1 MNCDKK
7 GPQFWIIF
15 RVEKGPNFSSFHET
29 KRSKIIYFND
39 NVGPFLSNG
48 DKNLDLF
55 NREMVK
61 NLDLFNRGCLTKGG
75 AVAPFAPPLATPLV
89 NAHREYDNPYGV
101 YKLRI
106 LVVLHVTNKV

>member
-1 MNCDKK
+1 MAKIWTFLIVNDMNCDKK

-39 NVGPFLSNG
+39 NVGPFLSKG

-75 AVAPFAPPLATPLV
+75 AVSPFAPPLATPLS
-89 NAHREYDNPYGV
+89 
-101 YKLRI
+101 YKCI
-106 LVVLHVTNKV
+106 